1 VELPDSPL
9 ALGSV
14 RPYQTV
20 YGEYEE
26 RARHS
31 LAQQTLPPAL
41 ESLVQR
47 YFSAIAPT
55 AAPER

>member
-1 VELPDSPL
+1 
-9 ALGSV
+9 
-14 RPYQTV
+14 V
-20 YGEYEE
+20 YSEYEE
-26 RARHS
+26 RARLS

-55 AAPER
+55 AGSER